1 MIRHLLF
8 TGQWNLYAQ
17 NLDSSSHLFGT
28 SQGVGTTILTL
39 LEGFYPQ
46 TQSLWRIDIV
56 YHHLAIAFI
65 FLIVGHMCKTNF
77 EIEHNMKIKF
87 IFFWEDNW
95 VVDIRGKEY

>member
-17 NLDSSSHLFGT
+17 NLDSSSHLFST
-28 SQGVGTTILTL
+28 SQVVGTTILTL

-46 TQSLWRIDIV
+46 RQSLWRIDIV
-56 YHHLAIAFI
+56 YHHLGIAFI

-77 EIEHNMKIKF
+77 EI
-87 IFFWEDNW
+87 
-95 VVDIRGKEY
+95 